1 MEQEEK
7 RTNNQQQQS
16 KEIPPHNCKR
26 NLRIISQT
34 CLPVRQV
41 HFIILLSLKQR
52 NAQSVER
59 SLRNQTRMVLLVT
72 DSHNKIIYKIIE
84 HQKQNS

>member
-7 RTNNQQQQS
+7 RTNNQQQQT

-41 HFIILLSLKQR
+41 HFIILLLLKQQS
-52 NAQSVER
+52 AQFAER
-59 SLRNQTRMVLLVT
+59 SLRNQIRMELLVT
-72 DSHNKIIYKIIE
+72 DSHNKIIE

>member
-7 RTNNQQQQS
+7 RTNQQQQT

-34 CLPVRQV
+34 HSVNSFHNIVIAQTTKCTICGKIFEESYPDG
-41 HFIILLSLKQR
+41 IIG
-52 NAQSVER
+52 
-59 SLRNQTRMVLLVT
+59 
-72 DSHNKIIYKIIE
+72 Y
-84 HQKQNS
+84 

>member
-7 RTNNQQQQS
+7 RTNQQQQT

-34 CLPVRQV
+34 CLPNRQAHSV
-41 HFIILLSLKQR
+41 NLPTGQAGSFHNIVIAQTTKCTICGKIFEESDPDGIIS
-52 NAQSVER
+52 
-59 SLRNQTRMVLLVT
+59 
-72 DSHNKIIYKIIE
+72 Y
-84 HQKQNS
+84 

>member
-7 RTNNQQQQS
+7 RTNQQQQT

-34 CLPVRQV
+34 HSVNSIHNIVIAQTTKCTICGKIFEELDPDG
-41 HFIILLSLKQR
+41 IIS
-52 NAQSVER
+52 
-59 SLRNQTRMVLLVT
+59 
-72 DSHNKIIYKIIE
+72 Y
-84 HQKQNS
+84 